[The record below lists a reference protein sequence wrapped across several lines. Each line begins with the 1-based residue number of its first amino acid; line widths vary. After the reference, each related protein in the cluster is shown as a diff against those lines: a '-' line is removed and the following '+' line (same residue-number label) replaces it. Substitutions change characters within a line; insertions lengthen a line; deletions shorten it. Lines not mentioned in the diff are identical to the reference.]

1 MEIRRYFP
9 FGNGSRSVSMSIY
22 CWILGVYHCIPS
34 NGLKWL
40 FYYQFLVVKM
50 PRWIVGNTMEYITIL
65 YKMVGFLTPNPQCCL
80 PSYDTL
86 FIIKRG
92 RLENSK
98 LAMFDYRGG
107 YYPIFHEDPQIF
119 QHLPLIC
126 RCIPSTFYQ
135 YSSNCISFTC
145 PHPVQ
150 YPLKIPFI
158 PLSIPVLL
166 YPIPV
171 IFQYIQFLL
180 VLPIFH
186 WYSIDLPKNHY
197 STTIFVGFSMFFPLL
212 VAHVIN
218 LSSPG
223 GPPQLRPCAGK
234 SQGQEQRHDQ
244 QPDGGKK
251 TVSSDGFGDS
261 RWCRTLMGMS

>member
-107 YYPIFHEDPQIF
+107 YYAIFHEDPHIF

-126 RCIPSTFYQ
+126 HCIPSTFYQ
-135 YSSNCISFTC
+135 YSSNCISFNLIHMSI
-145 PHPVQ
+145 HPTQ
-150 YPLKIPFI
+150 YPRSIISHSSDI
-158 PLSIPVLL
+158 PLYSIFAGF
-166 YPIPV
+166 YP
-171 IFQYIQFLL
+171 
-180 VLPIFH
+180 
-186 WYSIDLPKNHY
+186 YSIDIPKNHY
-197 STTIFVGFSMFFPLL
+197 STTIFVGFFHGFFMFFPLL

-234 SQGQEQRHDQ
+234 SQGQEQRHGQ
-244 QPDGGKK
+244 QPDGGFFHGGNHG
-251 TVSSDGFGDS
+251 GFGDS
-261 RWCRTLMGMS
+261 LWCRTLMGMS